1 MRRQLRLLVVLCL
14 SVFIVFSGMVS
25 PALARVNPADAPEKG
40 DSGGEDYYYVQLE
53 SPPVASYEG
62 GIKGLEATQPEEGEK
77 LNVQSAAT
85 RSYAEHLAEERQ
97 DYKEWMKKNAPKAKV
112 VTEYQLTLNGLA
124 VKADKATAKKLAEG
138 PGVKKVVKSISYR
151 PAMNTSHGI
160 INDAPAWK
168 AGYNG
173 SGVKVAVIDTG
184 IDPKHPFLT
193 DPSLPV
199 PEGYPEGDERFTSN
213 KVIVARV
220 YSPDVKGTPDD
231 PTPEDLNGHGTHVA
245 GTIAGVSG
253 YADPQGRA
261 KSPLSG
267 VAPKAYLGNYN
278 VFPCEDCSAESIYI
292 AQAVEDAVRD
302 GMDVANMS
310 LGGTAEPGFDLLAEV
325 VNAAS
330 DAGMTMVIAAG
341 NEGPGPQTV
350 ASPGTADE
358 AITVAAVSNGHFF
371 GFPITVNLDG
381 EEKVLPAGTSD
392 PGGQV
397 TSRVEAPLAV
407 VPDDDGKACSGI
419 AGDLTG
425 KIAVIHRGDCT
436 FTEKALAAQQR
447 GAVGMILI
455 NNSPGDPTA
464 MLVEE
469 IVTIP
474 VVMVS
479 MEDGQ
484 AILEA
489 QNASAVFEPR
499 DMEEFETDNDR
510 LIADFSSR
518 GPTVNMTLKPDVA
531 AVGVNVY
538 SSVPGGDLASFN
550 GTSMATPHVTGAAA
564 LLKQAHPDWTPREI
578 KAALMGTAKD
588 PASDPLPLEVGAGII
603 DVGAALKPV
612 AMAEP
617 ASLSFKEV
625 PLNSA
630 KGKGKG
636 KGKDAEVALQVT
648 LKNTT
653 GSNQVYRIAADD
665 SKNVQVSKKTL
676 PVQRGKTAQFTV
688 TPLTKGKNAGQDVQ
702 GYIVIQAKDGKS
714 IRIPYYF
721 RVQ

>member
-1 MRRQLRLLVVLCL
+1 
-14 SVFIVFSGMVS
+14 
-25 PALARVNPADAPEKG
+25 
-40 DSGGEDYYYVQLE
+40 
-53 SPPVASYEG
+53 
-62 GIKGLEATQPEEGEK
+62 
-77 LNVQSAAT
+77 
-85 RSYAEHLAEERQ
+85 
-97 DYKEWMKKNAPKAKV
+97 
-112 VTEYQLTLNGLA
+112 
-124 VKADKATAKKLAEG
+124 
-138 PGVKKVVKSISYR
+138 
-151 PAMNTSHGI
+151 MNTSHDI

-168 AGYNG
+168 AGYDG

-184 IDPKHPFLT
+184 IDPRHPFLT

-199 PEGYPEGDERFTSN
+199 PEGFPKGDERFTSN

-220 YSPDVKGTPDD
+220 YSPDVRGTPED

-253 YADPQGRA
+253 YADPAGRA
-261 KSPLSG
+261 KTPLSG

-292 AQAVEDAVRD
+292 AKAVEDAVRD
-302 GMDVANMS
+302 GMDVANLS

-350 ASPGTADE
+350 ASPGTADKV
-358 AITVAAVSNGHFF
+358 ITVAAVSNKHFF
-371 GFPITVNLDG
+371 GLPITVDLDG
-381 EEKVLPAGTSD
+381 TERTLPVGTSE
-392 PGGQV
+392 PGGQIQ
-397 TSRVEAPLAV
+397 SRVEAPLAV

-419 AGDLTG
+419 EGDLTG

-436 FTEKALAAQQR
+436 FTDKALAAQQK
-447 GAVGMILI
+447 GAVGVILV

-464 MLVEE
+464 MQVEE
-469 IVTIP
+469 SVTIP
-474 VVMVS
+474 MVMVS

-489 QNASAVFEPR
+489 ENASAVLEPR
-499 DMEEFETDNDR
+499 QVEEFETENDR
-510 LIADFSSR
+510 SIALFSSR
-518 GPTVNMTLKPDVA
+518 GPTVNLTLKPDVA

-538 SSVPGGDLASFN
+538 SSVPGGELASYN
-550 GTSMATPHVTGAAA
+550 GTSMATPHVAGAAA
-564 LLKQAHPDWTPREI
+564 LLKQAHPDWTPMEI

-588 PASDPLPLEVGAGII
+588 PKSDPLPLEVGAGVI

-612 AMAEP
+612 AMADP

-625 PLNSA
+625 PLKPE

-636 KGKDAEVALQVT
+636 KGKKDAEVALQVT

-653 GSNQVYRIAADD
+653 GSNQVYRISAD

-688 TPLTKGKNAGQDVQ
+688 TPLTKGKQAGQDVQ
-702 GYIVIQAKDGKS
+702 GYIVIQAKKGAS
-714 IRIPYYF
+714 IRIPYHF